1 MDLSRSGAE
10 RSRQR
15 WRPAIGLLGR
25 RGTGH
30 RLTSAY
36 KRVTAQVLR
45 HSFATHLLENGTDIC
60 IIQVIFG

>member
-1 MDLSRSGAE
+1 MSALAPCNRLA
-10 RSRQR
+10 
-15 WRPAIGLLGR
+15 RPTLRRARIG
-25 RGTGH
+25 
-30 RLTSAY
+30 